1 VKPQHK
7 PKPIVESFHGMN
19 PDHQTKSALRRAIK
33 VPLILGSIF
42 FVVVAV
48 AWLTTPP
55 SREELM
61 GGTGKIWDLME
72 TSAGGWCPNY
82 MMGAS
87 SLLYDAFAVALF
99 LSECASQLLG
109 WILGPVGAE
118 KALTLSFIPA
128 AALTMWFFVR
138 RLGCDAVA
146 SAWISL
152 LYVVMPS
159 FHVVMGIYEHRT
171 VALCF
176 VFAPMIL
183 RGILTVARHQAPC
196 EIVLLGVAAAALA
209 LSYTKV
215 AVVMSPMLLIWTLEV
230 LRANRFQLRRALFA
244 YGWSLSVAGLLALTF
259 LLPALREF
267 GFSAGFLF
275 DPLDSW
281 KYLYSFKTPL
291 VWIDLWGF
299 LSAGGDPALTS
310 DAAMFW
316 IGLIP
321 LLVLSIVIGL
331 PRLAEWRATP
341 LGRWFLIL
349 TGCWLISLWFAAG
362 PDGLLM
368 GQIKVWKNSNSLPA
382 FSIPILWLSFVWM
395 AWLIYRTASQLLGRP
410 VWLSLLVSLGVLAVP
425 VFRLAE
431 LLPLFGDVRAPA
443 SFWSVGGF
451 CCLAAAVG
459 ISFWILFSE
468 VVAAPWRKRL
478 AIATGL
484 LMVVE
489 LYPVHSAYWTRGLG
503 EELFTEYDEAA
514 GFLKTAPIQGRV
526 RTLGCRYF
534 YLTLPQKAGR
544 ALDSEAAYRH
554 FQLKWVRHLEVAGY
568 ESGTAMRTHL
578 DLLGVAYI
586 LIDKED
592 PYTPKQ
598 VQDSYLASFPLVF
611 ENRYFAVLANPQVL
625 YPAFLAKDFAAVPRE
640 SYGMAGA
647 ALLLLPQNV
656 ITVEMDGVDHQ
667 MPGYAGVAVGPNHIE
682 LLPKYQ
688 KKPGQPIVRVPLVG
702 NRMDDYQSMTY
713 RLPAEETGWLVVSE
727 AYHPDWTVMIDS
739 MTAEMHRSEAA
750 LLSVYVPPGSTE
762 VVFQFKPP
770 AWYSL
775 CQTLGSLSWIVA
787 LAALLFLA
795 SKWAP
800 AKWREWWIGSLS

>member
-1 VKPQHK
+1 
-7 PKPIVESFHGMN
+7 MN
-19 PDHQTKSALRRAIK
+19 ADNQTKPALKKAIK

-42 FVVVAV
+42 FAVVAL

-72 TSAGGWCPNY
+72 TSAAGWSPNY
-82 MMGAS
+82 MMGVS

-99 LSECASQLLG
+99 LSKCASQLLG
-109 WILGPVGAE
+109 GILGPVGAE

-128 AALTMWFFVR
+128 AALAMWFFVR

-159 FHVVMGIYEHRT
+159 FHVATGIYEHRT
-171 VALCF
+171 VGLCF

-183 RGILTVARHQAPC
+183 RGILTVAQQQAPR

-209 LSYTKV
+209 LSYTKI
-215 AVVMSPMLLIWTLEV
+215 AVVMAPMLLIWTLEV
-230 LRANRFQLRRALFA
+230 LRQNRFQFRRALFA
-244 YGWSLSVAGLLALTF
+244 YGWSLLVAGLVAVTF

-281 KYLYSFKTPL
+281 KHIYSFKTPL
-291 VWIDLWGF
+291 LWIDLWGF

-321 LLVLSIVIGL
+321 LAALSWVIGL
-331 PRLAEWRATP
+331 PRLAQWRATP

-349 TGCWLISLWFAAG
+349 TGCWLVSLWFAAG
-362 PDGLLM
+362 PKGLLM
-368 GQIKVWKNSNSLPA
+368 GQIHVWKTSTSLPA
-382 FSIPILWLSFVWM
+382 FSIPILWLAFVWM
-395 AWLIYRTASQLLGRP
+395 AWLIYRTASQLLVRP
-410 VWLSLLVSLGVLAVP
+410 VWLAPLIAVGVLVVP

-431 LLPLFGDVRAPA
+431 LLPLFGDVRAPE

-459 ISFWILFSE
+459 ISFWILFTE
-468 VVAAPWRKRL
+468 VLVGPWRKPL

-484 LMVVE
+484 LMLVE
-489 LYPVHSAYWTRGLG
+489 LYPVHSAYWTRGLDRQ
-503 EELFTEYDEAA
+503 LFTEYEQAA
-514 GFLKTAPIQGRV
+514 AFLKTAPIQGRV
-526 RTLGCRYF
+526 HTLGCRYF

-554 FQLKWVRHLEVAGY
+554 FQLKWVRHLEVAGG
-568 ESGTAMRTHL
+568 ESGAAMRTYL
-578 DLLGVAYI
+578 DLSGVAYI
-586 LIDKED
+586 LLDKED

-598 VQDSYLASFPLVF
+598 VQDSYRSAYPVVF
-611 ENRYFAVLANPQVL
+611 ENRYFAVLANQQAF
-625 YPAFLAKDFAAVPRE
+625 YPAFLAKDFAVLPRE
-640 SYGMAGA
+640 SYDMAA
-647 ALLLLPQNV
+647 AVLLLLPQNI
-656 ITVEMDGVDHQ
+656 ITVEMDGVDPQ

-688 KKPGQPIVRVPLVG
+688 EKPGQPIVRVPLVG
-702 NRMDDYQSMTY
+702 KRMDDYQWMTY
-713 RLPAEETGWLVVSE
+713 QLPPEETGWLVVSE
-727 AYHPDWTVMIDS
+727 AYHPDWTVTIDS
-739 MTAEMHRSEAA
+739 KAAEVHRSEAA
-750 LLSVYVPPGSTE
+750 LLSVFVPPGSHE

-770 AWYSL
+770 AWYSH
-775 CQTLGSLSWIVA
+775 CQTLGSLSWILV
-787 LAALLFLA
+787 LAALLYLP

-800 AKWREWWIGSLS
+800 ARWREWWMGSVS

>member
-1 VKPQHK
+1 
-7 PKPIVESFHGMN
+7 MN
-19 PDHQTKSALRRAIK
+19 PDHQTKPALIRAIK

-42 FVVVAV
+42 FAVVAV

-72 TSAGGWCPNY
+72 TSAAGWCPNY
-82 MMGAS
+82 MMGVS

-99 LSECASQLLG
+99 LSECASQLFG

-138 RLGCDAVA
+138 RLGCDTVA

-152 LYVVMPS
+152 FYVVMPS
-159 FHVVMGIYEHRT
+159 FHVATGIYEHRT
-171 VALCF
+171 VGLCF

-209 LSYTKV
+209 LSYTKI

-230 LRANRFQLRRALFA
+230 LRTNRFQLRRALLA
-244 YGWSLSVAGLLALTF
+244 YGWSLSVAGLLAVTF

-281 KYLYSFKTPL
+281 KHNYSFKTPL
-291 VWIDLWGF
+291 LWIDLWGF

-349 TGCWLISLWFAAG
+349 TGCWLVSLWFAAG

-368 GQIKVWKNSNSLPA
+368 GQINVWKNSKSLPA

-395 AWLIYRTASQLLGRP
+395 AWLIYRTASQLLVRP
-410 VWLSLLVSLGVLAVP
+410 VWLSLLVTLGVLAVP

-431 LLPLFGDVRAPA
+431 LLPLFRDVRAPE

-468 VVAAPWRKRL
+468 VVAGPWRKRL
-478 AIATGL
+478 AIATG
-484 LMVVE
+484 
-489 LYPVHSAYWTRGLG
+489 
-503 EELFTEYDEAA
+503 
-514 GFLKTAPIQGRV
+514 
-526 RTLGCRYF
+526 LGCRYF

-578 DLLGVAYI
+578 DLSGAAYI

-598 VQDSYLASFPLVF
+598 VQDSYRSVYPLVF
-611 ENRYFAVLANPQVL
+611 ENRYFAVLANPQAL
-625 YPAFLAKDFAAVPRE
+625 YPAFLAKDFAVVPRE
-640 SYGMAGA
+640 SYDMAAA

-667 MPGYAGVAVGPNHIE
+667 MPGYAGVAMGPNHIE

-688 KKPGQPIVRVPLVG
+688 EKPGQPIVRVPLVG
-702 NRMDDYQSMTY
+702 NRMEDYQLMTY
-713 RLPAEETGWLVVSE
+713 KIPPEETGWLVVSE

-739 MTAEMHRSEAA
+739 MTAEVHRSEAA
-750 LLSVYVPPGSTE
+750 LLSVYVPPSSNE

-770 AWYSL
+770 AWYSV

-787 LAALLFLA
+787 LAALLYLP

-800 AKWREWWIGSLS
+800 ARWREWWMGSMS